1 MCLVIL
7 SGFEDTLAR
16 ARTERSKGLLAV
28 GQALSHRL
36 TSSPCLE
43 RSPLAWEAP
52 QASQSSSSP
61 GWWLPAPP
69 TTQPPL
75 QTAFPGRRWREEPHS
90 QKGLSPGHGDLCTKP
105 TGSFWGGTRPKKG
118 RAQIKLS
125 CPRIPVS
132 SSVLG
137 SPDRLTTAITQAC
150 PNSPPS
156 SVTTAIVKAVTPRKL
171 ANHVPIQGLRPQLS
185 PIKGLRLPAHC
196 CWLLPR
202 LLPYCAGKARVLKLS
217 WEKITQIWEGEPSSR
232 HNFGPFNPTPNI
244 LNTILICFIYGAVKQ
259 DFTGRNC
266 CTAKTI

>member
-1 MCLVIL
+1 MP
-7 SGFEDTLAR
+7 GQ
-16 ARTERSKGLLAV
+16 KGPNAYWPWDKPCPTA
-28 GQALSHRL
+28 GRALSHHW

-43 RSPLAWEAP
+43 RSPLAWE
-52 QASQSSSSP
+52 ASQSSSSP

-75 QTAFPGRRWREEPHS
+75 QTAFPGPRWREEPHS
-90 QKGLSPGHGDLCTKP
+90 QKGLSPGYGDLCTKP

-125 CPRIPVS
+125 CSRIPVS

-150 PNSPPS
+150 PNSPSS
-156 SVTTAIVKAVTPRKL
+156 SVTTAMVKAVTPRKL
-171 ANHVPIQGLRPQLS
+171 ANHVPIQGFPPQLS

-232 HNFGPFNPTPNI
+232 HNFGPFQPHPKYPQHHFYLFYIWGCQARFHWKKRLHSKDYNPSI
-244 LNTILICFIYGAVKQ
+244 
-259 DFTGRNC
+259 
-266 CTAKTI
+266 